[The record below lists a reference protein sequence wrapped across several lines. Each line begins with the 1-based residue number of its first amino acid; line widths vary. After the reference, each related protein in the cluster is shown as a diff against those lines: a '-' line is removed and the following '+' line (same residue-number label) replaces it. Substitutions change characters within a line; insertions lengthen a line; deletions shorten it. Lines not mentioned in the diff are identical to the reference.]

1 MRDSLAALVEALS
14 EAMPPGTDA
23 ATVADALWLA
33 AAPAGNPGPAEPATP
48 PPPSAAPRP
57 ERSNGPHG
65 DDDTPPEPPREAR
78 PVSRDVPL
86 YERLPLPGL
95 PAPDGRPVDV
105 ATGRALPHA
114 LELGR
119 ALRPFKRRYRRGTRR
134 TLDLD
139 ATVRAYA
146 DSGELVPVFTPAPE
160 PWFEAVVVVD
170 THPTMEVWRETVDE
184 FTSLLAGLGA
194 FRLVRS
200 LRLTVGPDPRV
211 TDPRGH
217 ARATAGVPAP
227 GGRQLV
233 LVVSDCAAP
242 GWREADVRLLL
253 RDWGAATSVVL
264 LNPLPARLWAGT
276 GLDLPAVRV
285 RQRTPSTHN
294 TELSYTVPLAL
305 KTLFGPDLGWVALP
319 TLSLTPH
326 ALRRWAA
333 GVMRGAR
340 AGHDAVLLPE
350 TGVLT
355 SPFAEYAPPAPDA
368 EGRAAAFLHA
378 GSPAAKRLA
387 ALCSPFS
394 RMSLP
399 LLRLIRQE
407 TVPEASVS
415 DLAELLTSGI
425 ADIATVDGGPT
436 VLTFSESARA
446 RLAPLL
452 SRHDAWTV
460 QAALTRYVAARTPG
474 AGTAV
479 AAVAAEGAQELPAE
493 LRPFALASEELLA
506 VLDGGRRRRAVRG
519 TGARPR
525 SENFA
530 APSLPDPSR
539 TGALLVGV
547 PERAQLS
554 RIGDIDEALEE
565 MRGVLM
571 SPDGWH
577 LPPGHCQVV
586 REPRGR
592 KEFVDVLRRSLRRG
606 DETFLLYFAGLVRVG
621 SGIGPRFLVLGHEV
635 LSLEH
640 LADILL
646 EGDFRRIVI
655 IFESFP
661 GSSEYPME
669 LEVDADVYVLCNGPG
684 PDSFPRLL
692 HRVMANGIPEGP
704 ELLGPGRIARAMR
717 QLTSPPVVNHHA
729 HHSRSPLALLRNRA
743 APGYV
748 VPSIREAYDL
758 MREAVWGHLGGRFGE
773 WVHEEIDRI
782 LRALLVIIS
791 SDEPMMTRNQ
801 GVPYVMRVLEQS
813 LGTALEHRFTIG
825 TGGTSSHDLYCQV
838 PESDIRIPI
847 DLKSAFRPEWT
858 LLDLAA
864 ADRPD
869 PLSVVVILD
878 TPDDT
883 ENDTLFNISPR
894 VGVRTVRGSCLVL
907 LRAFVQESDPW
918 PPPRNLD
925 DALREAVA
933 SACADLVHL
942 EVDLDDE
949 PTYNGRGHRVLA
961 AMTGTSVA
969 DVAPML
975 GSIDWQPAETYEYG
989 LSLGEVRVNAELTLE
1004 GYLHHGDV
1012 HLTDRE
1018 DGAAVL
1024 DPDWSEHM
1032 ASVSVAVF
1040 VELAFQAQIDSPD
1053 YRVELE
1059 YRGMAVLSR

>member
-48 PPPSAAPRP
+48 PPPSAASCPDRPDGHHDDEETRP
-57 ERSNGPHG
+57 EPV
-65 DDDTPPEPPREAR
+65 REAR
-78 PVSRDVPL
+78 PVSREVPL

-119 ALRPFKRRYRRGTRR
+119 ALRPFKRRYGRGTRR

-160 PWFEAVVVVD
+160 PWFEVVVVVD

-184 FTSLLAGLGA
+184 FTALLAGLGA

-200 LRLTVGPDPRV
+200 LRLTVGPEPRV
-211 TDPRGH
+211 TDLRGR
-217 ARATAGVPAP
+217 ARTSAGVPAP

-242 GWREADVRLLL
+242 GWRKADVRRLL

-264 LNPLPARLWAGT
+264 LNPLPARLWPST

-294 TELSYTVPLAL
+294 TELTFTVPLTL

-319 TLSLTPH
+319 TPSLTPH

-355 SPFAEYAPPAPDA
+355 SPFAEYAPPVPDA
-368 EGRAAAFLHA
+368 ERRAAAFLHA

-394 RMSLP
+394 RLSLP

-415 DLAELLTSGI
+415 DLAELMTSGI
-425 ADIATVDGGPT
+425 VDIATVDGGST
-436 VLTFSESARA
+436 VLSFSEAARA

-474 AGTAV
+474 TGTAV
-479 AAVAAEGAQELPAE
+479 AAVAADGPQELPAE

-519 TGARPR
+519 AGTRPQTEE
-525 SENFA
+525 SA
-530 APSLPDPSR
+530 APRLPDPSR
-539 TGALLVGV
+539 TGALLIGV
-547 PERAQLS
+547 SDHS
-554 RIGDIDEALEE
+554 RDPSTGHVDEALVE
-565 MRGVLM
+565 MYSVLM
-571 SPDGWH
+571 SPDSWD
-577 LPPGHCQVV
+577 LPADRCQIVQDV
-586 REPRGR
+586 NGR
-592 KEFVDVLRRSLRRG
+592 QGFVNALRHSLRRG

-621 SGIGPRFLVLGHEV
+621 SGIGSRFLVLGHEV

-661 GSSEYPME
+661 GSSEFPME
-669 LEVDADVYVLCNGPG
+669 LEVDADVYLLCNGPG

-692 HRVMANGIPEGP
+692 RHVMVEGVPEGP
-704 ELLGPGRIARAMR
+704 ELLEPGHIARAMR

-729 HHSRSPLALLRNRA
+729 VYSRPPLALLRNRA

-748 VPSIREAYDL
+748 APSIHEAYDL
-758 MREAVWGHLGGRFGE
+758 MRTAVRRHLGGRYEGIH
-773 WVHEEIDRI
+773 VEIDRI
-782 LRALLVIIS
+782 LLKLLTFVDAYEARVPAWDEGALYL
-791 SDEPMMTRNQ
+791 
-801 GVPYVMRVLEQS
+801 MRDFELS
-813 LGTALEHRFTIG
+813 LGIALEPRFTV
-825 TGGTSSHDLYCQV
+825 TRGGKGERDLYCQA
-838 PESDIRIPI
+838 PESGLRIPI
-847 DLKSAFRPEWT
+847 DLQSAFRSDRT
-858 LLDLAA
+858 LLDSAA
-864 ADRPD
+864 VDRPD
-869 PLSVVVILD
+869 PLSVVVMFD
-878 TPDDT
+878 SPHTT
-883 ENDTLFNISPR
+883 ENDTLFNISPSI
-894 VGVRTVRGSCLVL
+894 GVRMVRGTCLVL
-907 LRAFVQESDPW
+907 LRAFVRESDPW

-933 SACADLVHL
+933 SACDDLVHS
-942 EVDLDDE
+942 EVDPEDGL
-949 PTYNGRGHRVLA
+949 TYDGRGHRVLA
-961 AMTGTSVA
+961 AMTGATVENV
-969 DVAPML
+969 DPML
-975 GSIDWQPAETYEYG
+975 GSIDWQPVEAYEHG

-1004 GYLHHGDV
+1004 GYLYHGDV
-1012 HLTDRE
+1012 HLADRE
-1018 DGAAVL
+1018 DGVAVL
-1024 DPDWSEHM
+1024 DHDWNDHM
-1032 ASVSVAVF
+1032 ASVSVGLF

-1059 YRGMAVLSR
+1059 FRGMEVLSR